1 MRKEILLL
9 SPDWTWGEKK
19 YLSIRMDTEE
29 LLEILQTAQQLPVP
43 FDCEIVADDV
53 RIPARIGIESMMDAL
68 GILEESDPEDLTGMF
83 QKVLE
88 KIDG

>member
-29 LLEILQTAQQLPVP
+29 LLEILQTILPN
-43 FDCEIVADDV
+43 
-53 RIPARIGIESMMDAL
+53 RN
-68 GILEESDPEDLTGMF
+68 
-83 QKVLE
+83 Q
-88 KIDG
+88 